1 MKNLFFLNPKI
12 TYLNH
17 GSYGACP
24 IPVFNDYQKWQKK
37 LEAQPVQFFTDQL
50 WKYLKGTRQSIGRYI
65 NCAGN
70 DLILFPNPTTA
81 VNNIFENLNLVKGD
95 EVLMTEHEYGA
106 LIRAW
111 GNASKKYGFKI
122 VKKEV
127 SLPLKTKVEFLNQFL
142 SAINNKTKVIFISQ
156 ITSQTALIFPVSEI
170 CRHAKKLGITTI
182 VDGAHVPGHINL
194 DLMKIGCD
202 YYTGACHKWLCAPKG
217 SSFLYVRKEL
227 QNEMIPQT
235 ISWGEEGEDPG
246 PTKLLQDFQWQGTR
260 DMSAF
265 LAIPSAIKFV
275 EKNSW
280 KKRQEY
286 CREIILDV
294 SNKLNELLKTEPNF
308 LGEQWVGQMVSHPL
322 PSNVPE
328 TLKLDLWNKFGIE
341 VPIFEWD
348 NNKYIR
354 ISFHCYNKKE
364 DIDKLFHA
372 LKKLLF

>member
-1 MKNLFFLNPKI
+1 LKNLFFLNPKI

-95 EVLMTEHEYGA
+95 EVLMTQHEYGA

-170 CRHAKKLGITTI
+170 CKHAKKLGITTI

>member
-24 IPVFNDYQKWQKK
+24 IPVFNDYQKWQKR
-37 LEAQPVQFFTDQL
+37 LESQPVQFFTDTL
-50 WKYLKGTRQSIGRYI
+50 WKYLKDTRQSIGRYI

-81 VNNIFENLNLVKGD
+81 VNNIFENLKLVKGD
-95 EVLMTEHEYGA
+95 EVLMTQHEYGA

-170 CRHAKKLGITTI
+170 CKYAKKLGITTI

-194 DLMKIGCD
+194 DLMKIECD

-275 EKNSW
+275 EKKSW
-280 KKRQEY
+280 KKRQKY

>member
-95 EVLMTEHEYGA
+95 EVLMTQHEYGA

-127 SLPLKTKVEFLNQFL
+127 SLPLKTNVEFLNQFL

-170 CRHAKKLGITTI
+170 CKHAKKLGITTI

-308 LGEQWVGQMVSHPL
+308 LGEKWVGQMVSHPL
-322 PSNVPE
+322 PSNAPE

>member
-95 EVLMTEHEYGA
+95 EVLMTQHEYGA

-111 GNASKKYGFKI
+111 GSASKKYGFKI

-170 CRHAKKLGITTI
+170 CKHAKKLGITTI

-294 SNKLNELLKTEPNF
+294 SNK
-308 LGEQWVGQMVSHPL
+308 
-322 PSNVPE
+322 
-328 TLKLDLWNKFGIE
+328 
-341 VPIFEWD
+341 
-348 NNKYIR
+348 
-354 ISFHCYNKKE
+354 
-364 DIDKLFHA
+364 
-372 LKKLLF
+372 

>member
-95 EVLMTEHEYGA
+95 EVLMTQHEYGA

-170 CRHAKKLGITTI
+170 CKHAKKLGITTI